1 MPTTDEL
8 QSQINA
14 LQSQLN
20 SILGMA
26 DDDYIHQ
33 YSGEEIDAGIT
44 AAGKAVRYDT
54 AQSLTTS
61 QQKQARDNIGADAVQ
76 GAVRYDQAQSLTTA
90 QQAQARSN
98 IAAAPGGYGLGT
110 YAEAIP
116 DNADLNDYRLDGIYG
131 SATTSTISSWA
142 NLPENWVPNEA
153 VLSVAFLRQK
163 YGIQKLYSVSSRT
176 QACRA
181 CANNIW
187 KPWEYLN
194 PPLAL
199 GVEYRTTERY
209 LGKPVYCKLVNCGEI
224 AGDKTVAHGISSMS
238 RCIFA
243 QGNYLGAILPMIVNR
258 SLSDTRTVYISS
270 VSNTAITIICGANI
284 TGGTCYVQVKYTKT
298 TD

>member
-8 QSQINA
+8 QAQINA

-44 AAGKAVRYDT
+44 AAAKAVRYDL
-54 AQSLTTS
+54 AQSLT
-61 QQKQARDNIGADAVQ
+61 A
-76 GAVRYDQAQSLTTA
+76 A
-90 QQAQARSN
+90 QQAQARGN
-98 IAAAPGGYGLGT
+98 IAAAPNGYGYG
-110 YAEAIP
+110 
-116 DNADLNDYRLDGIYG
+116 DNAHGFFANPDSDGSVATAFFDGLLDQMGNGVTIRGSFVDYPYIVDTANGGEYELLRGNASSAIATITIFGSGGAGPYRLTWTKYNN
-131 SATTSTISSWA
+131 AWRA
-142 NLPENWVPNEA
+142 PEWV
-153 VLSVAFLRQK
+153 
-163 YGIQKLYSVSSRT
+163 
-176 QACRA
+176 
-181 CANNIW
+181 
-187 KPWEYLN
+187 N

>member
-1 MPTTDEL
+1 MAE
-8 QSQINA
+8 QY
-14 LQSQLN
+14 N
-20 SILGMA
+20 SNFTGP
-26 DDDYIHQ
+26 
-33 YSGEEIDAGIT
+33 EIDAILG
-44 AAGKAVRYDT
+44 
-54 AQSLTTS
+54 
-61 QQKQARDNIGADAVQ
+61 
-76 GAVRYDQAQSLTTA
+76 GAVRYDLAQSLTTA
-90 QQAQARSN
+90 QQTQARSN
-98 IAAAPGGYGLGT
+98 IAAAPGGYGLGGNAKNLT
-110 YAEAIP
+110 ADDNIDDCKTTGWYMWDWNPANQPAGLPNAAKYHVGLMRVEAATVGSGDACQTIYFP
-116 DNADLNDYRLDGIYG
+116 KSTGTDNTGDQC
-131 SATTSTISSWA
+131 TIQRMGVISGAW
-142 NLPENWVPNEA
+142 NPFEW
-153 VLSVAFLRQK
+153 
-163 YGIQKLYSVSSRT
+163 I
-176 QACRA
+176 
-181 CANNIW
+181 
-187 KPWEYLN
+187 N

>member
-44 AAGKAVRYDT
+44 AAGSAVRYDL
-54 AQSLTTS
+54 AQ
-61 QQKQARDNIGADAVQ
+61 A
-76 GAVRYDQAQSLTTA
+76 LTTA
-90 QQAQARSN
+90 QQAQARGN
-98 IAAAPGGYGLGT
+98 IAAAPNGYGYG
-110 YAEAIP
+110 
-116 DNADLNDYRLDGIYG
+116 DNAHGFFANPDSDGSVATAFFDALLDQMGNGVTIRGSFVDYPYIVDTANGGEYELLRGNASSAIATITIFGGGGAGPYRLTWTKYNN
-131 SATTSTISSWA
+131 AWRA
-142 NLPENWVPNEA
+142 PEW
-153 VLSVAFLRQK
+153 
-163 YGIQKLYSVSSRT
+163 T
-176 QACRA
+176 
-181 CANNIW
+181 
-187 KPWEYLN
+187 N